1 MQIDSKLHSVII
13 LTSPRILNTLFHL
26 LLPSPLPEI
35 KLHTENKKLILL
47 TRDYSLTVLK
57 SGEKVNERAR
67 RQITSVMVV

>member
-13 LTSPRILNTLFHL
+13 LTSSRILNTLFHL

-35 KLHTENKKLILL
+35 KLHTENKKLIL